1 MKKATVTQ
9 RDEAPGDEGAT
20 EARCTH
26 HWLIESPQG
35 PTSMGICKLC
45 GSQKEFRNSGSD
57 FLWEDEP
64 LSELSRGRW
73 GKSRDLH
80 APTESGGEDD
90 GASGAGR
97 GAVGSTRLA

>member
-1 MKKATVTQ
+1 MSKVAVTEA
-9 RDEAPGDEGAT
+9 DEATSEP
-20 EARCTH
+20 RCRH

-45 GSQKEFRNSGSD
+45 GARKEFSNSATD

-64 LSELSRGRW
+64 LSELSHGRW

-80 APTESGGEDD
+80 APTGG
-90 GASGAGR
+90 GAGDNFA
-97 GAVGSTRLA
+97 GTGVAGSTRLT